1 MARWT
6 AKCWLGSD
14 SGYQDCEVSANTLP
28 GAKQQL
34 QRIYGADPNK
44 IINLRE
50 IRDNSNGV
58 GFGGSTDGYGI
69 WICIIGAFILFA
81 VFTPWFLMGIG
92 GTIGWWFGE
101 KTTGMKA
108 VDYAEN
114 NTDTGHGKAAII
126 LALSLLAGGFGFVQG
141 HNLQKDFNSDV
152 NIEEVRT
159 K

>member
-1 MARWT
+1 
-6 AKCWLGSD
+6 
-14 SGYQDCEVSANTLP
+14 
-28 GAKQQL
+28 
-34 QRIYGADPNK
+34 
-44 IINLRE
+44 
-50 IRDNSNGV
+50 
-58 GFGGSTDGYGI
+58 
-69 WICIIGAFILFA
+69 
-81 VFTPWFLMGIG
+81 MGIG

-114 NTDTGHGKAAII
+114 NADTGHGKAEII

-141 HNLQKDFNSDV
+141 DNLQKEFNSDV